1 MKCGELMSKND
12 EKIELRRDEMLEVK
26 FYSVA
31 SSKETIIKQLK
42 HAVDTLEKGLILKK
56 RDEQWVSLDFG
67 KSGLSVKK
75 IKWGAKQLFEE
86 LWPEKDK
93 K

>member
-1 MKCGELMSKND
+1 MPKKDEVIVLKKN
-12 EKIELRRDEMLEVK
+12 EMLELK
-26 FYSVA
+26 LYSIA

-42 HAVDTLEKGLILKK
+42 HAVDTLEKNFLLKE
-56 RDEQWVSLDFG
+56 RDEKWVSLEYG

-75 IKWGAKQLFEE
+75 IKWGSKQLFEE
-86 LWPEKDK
+86 LWPEEEK

>member
-1 MKCGELMSKND
+1 M
-12 EKIELRRDEMLEVK
+12 IELK

-42 HAVDTLEKGLILKK
+42 HTVDTLEKDLVLKK
-56 RDEQWVSLDFG
+56 RDDKWVSLEYG

-75 IKWGAKQLFEE
+75 INWGAKQLFEE
-86 LWPEKDK
+86 LWPEKGK
-93 K
+93 NNGR